1 MQLFDVR
8 NTFST
13 SLSSLT
19 KKNPYFGY
27 VDISIDFGTLDSQKC
42 GCSSMNKNE
51 MSSLKSIGRKAV
63 SSVNK
68 TNLLILLLSYA
79 EAMHRDWNNVLN
91 LFP

>member
-1 MQLFDVR
+1 
-8 NTFST
+8 
-13 SLSSLT
+13 
-19 KKNPYFGY
+19 
-27 VDISIDFGTLDSQKC
+27 
-42 GCSSMNKNE
+42 MNKNE

-91 LFP
+91 LFPWDFLEVIVFWENYIPLGTYFILGERGLELF